1 MFVSSI
7 SYWKSVSELLS
18 SVNLLKLGKDFKLG
32 TCKYIWKLKTTLL
45 QLESSMFEFVFAI
58 TDLN

>member
-7 SYWKSVSELLS
+7 SYWKSVSELLPS
-18 SVNLLKLGKDFKLG
+18 ELLKLGKDFKLG
-32 TCKYIWKLKTTLL
+32 TCKYMSKLKTTLL
-45 QLESSMFEFVFAI
+45 QVENSMFEFVCAI

>member
-18 SVNLLKLGKDFKLG
+18 SVNYYGKDFKLG
-32 TCKYIWKLKTTLL
+32 TCKYMWKLKTMSLL
-45 QLESSMFEFVFAI
+45 RLESSMFEFVCAI